1 MKAPFQT
8 GYLQTLYKTNV
19 CGVFI
24 DLQKAFDTV
33 DHKILLDKLYHYR
46 VRGQNHLWFESYL
59 TDRKQK
65 VKIASVDSRLMK
77 ISCGVPQGSILG
89 PLLFLLYI
97 NDLRHA
103 TQKSLVHHFADD
115 TNLIVSDRN
124 LKNLRLKMNEE
135 LKSLYEWLC
144 ANRLSLN
151 VVKTEFL
158 LFRNNLSKNENFK
171 FTLRLNNK
179 TLYESHHVKYLGII
193 IDNKL
198 NWKSHMN
205 ELTKMPGKAIGLLSK
220 IRHFVTSSTLKHLYH
235 SLFNSHLVY
244 GCILWK
250 TATDVQL
257 NRVRTLQKRAI
268 RTIAYSRYNDHTSQ
282 HFRNLKILKLNDSLK
297 LQELLFMHDFEKNQ
311 LPNGLNW
318 LFQRIGNV
326 HNRLTRL
333 SSARGLHTQKF
344 NTTTHGLSSL
354 RYSGTKALNCLKS
367 DPVFNNMINKR
378 HLRRIFSNLD

>member
-1 MKAPFQT
+1 MIF
-8 GYLQTLYKTNV
+8 
-19 CGVFI
+19 
-24 DLQKAFDTV
+24 KAFDAV
-33 DHKILLDKLYHYR
+33 NHKILLDKLYHYG
-46 VRGQNHLWFESYL
+46 VRGQAHLWFESYL

-65 VKIASVDSRLMK
+65 VQIASVDSRLMK

-103 TQKSLVHHFADD
+103 TQKSLVHHSADD
-115 TNLIVSDRN
+115 TSLIVSDRS
-124 LKNLRLKMNEE
+124 LKNLRLTMNEE
-135 LKSLYEWLC
+135 RKSLYKWLC
-144 ANRLSLN
+144 ANQLSLN

-171 FTLRLNNK
+171 FTLRLNYK
-179 TLYESHHVKYLGII
+179 TLYESHHVKYLGTI
-193 IDNKL
+193 IDTKL
-198 NWKSHMN
+198 NWKSHIN
-205 ELTKMPGKAIGLLSK
+205 ELTKTLGKAIGLLSK
-220 IRHFVTSSTLKHLYH
+220 IRHFVTSSTLKHPYH

-257 NRVRTLQKRAI
+257 NRVRTLQKRAKG
-268 RTIAYSRYNDHTSQ
+268 TITYSRYNDHTSQ
-282 HFRNLKILKLNDSLK
+282 LFRNLKIFKLNDSLK
-297 LQELLFMHDFEKNQ
+297 LQEILFMHDFEKNQ

-318 LFQRIGNV
+318 LFQRIGYV

-333 SSARGLHTQKF
+333 SSARGLDTQKF
-344 NTTTHGLSSL
+344 NTTTPGLSSL

-378 HLRRIFSNLD
+378 HLRNIFSNMAFESY